1 MKNLLVCACLLGAW
15 CGGLAMMSPA
25 TGQTPADSNSAR
37 SGQTSSLGPTYSVAL
52 RRVPLA
58 QALDTL
64 VARTDMDLI
73 YGARIV
79 EGRVVY
85 CTRANAPI
93 EELLQCIL
101 KSAGMD
107 YIQSSSGAYVVI
119 EAPEQSPR
127 RGTLAGRIVD
137 DATGRPLPSASVL
150 LADASVGTS
159 TGEDG
164 AFAFA
169 SLLPGWHRV
178 AVSYVGYRPAVDSV
192 YVPPDGRQRVRI
204 PLHRDVAQLEPIVV
218 DGVTQRLPAS
228 RLGRSGMDLT
238 DASSPVSDRDVIRG
252 FRQMTGVAVEFP
264 LADIHIQGG
273 GAGSHLT
280 LLDGAPVRNP
290 VSLGR
295 HLSAFSPLALD
306 RIDVQKAGYGAS
318 AGSYLGGLI
327 DVRHDLGRSSSPSV
341 QAQAGPTSL
350 NASLSFPLER
360 TDLRRRNAGTP
371 SGSRVM
377 GAVRQSAWDMYRSPS
392 VASLLERWN
401 VVDPLL
407 AATWIAGADAD
418 VREDLPSLTVL
429 QHRPDVLFSD
439 LHLAAEL
446 QLRPFETLYV
456 SAYRAR
462 NRIQAELGLDLR
474 SLGNETE
481 AAGAGGRTAIFAADP
496 RVALSEDIYDW
507 TNWAGSLRYHRFVGD
522 RSRIGIRAA
531 ASHHVSFYDY
541 RFQLRP
547 RQAGESP
554 DDVLSALRSTLA
566 DAAGTDERN
575 QIAEWTVET
584 TLDHS
589 FSPGYHLDAGGFV
602 GRTVSGFELQNQ
614 FVGPFEHDVAA
625 WMAGGYATLDV
636 SLGWELTLQPGVRW
650 TYLHTREQG
659 YVEPRVALRYEQAG
673 SRIGEYAVRLAGGLY
688 RQFTQQYELSSA
700 GPTAVVPSVRFWLPM
715 DRTVA
720 PPMAYHLAVDALFL
734 PHPRWSVRAEAYYKA
749 LPRVLRVDYPAL
761 PDPVETDV
769 PAEQVAQRA
778 FVANGRG
785 TSYGIGLDLAYEVD
799 ALDVSLGYDW
809 GRSQRT
815 YPGRFGGDAVPAPWN
830 DPHRLMLD
838 GQIPV
843 DAGWSVQVAAS
854 QQWGGRWAFR
864 RAYYD
869 YLSQRSGS
877 NPEGLDLSR
886 PEDDRQPLHRRVDLH
901 VHYRAGMNG
910 VRIRASVGLLN
921 VLNRTN
927 AFDQSLVATDAQDP
941 SREMS
946 GVGESS
952 RLAPPFDTR
961 SRSLPGRLP
970 TASLLL
976 QF

>member
-1 MKNLLVCACLLGAW
+1 MKNLMVYAFLLGAW
-15 CGGLAMMSPA
+15 CGGFASIPPA
-25 TGQTPADSNSAR
+25 TAQTPAGPDSAR
-37 SGQTSSLGPTYSVAL
+37 SGRTSSLGLTYSVAL

-79 EGRVVY
+79 EGRVAY
-85 CTRANAPI
+85 CTSANATV

-101 KSAGMD
+101 RSAGMD

-119 EAPEQSPR
+119 EAPEQSAH

-137 DATGRPLPSASVL
+137 YATGRPLPSANVL

-159 TGEDG
+159 TGDDG

-204 PLHRDVAQLEPIVV
+204 PLRRDVAFLEPIVV

-228 RLGRSGMDLT
+228 RLGRSRIDLT
-238 DASSPVSDRDVIRG
+238 ESSSPVSDQDVIRG
-252 FRQMTGVAVEFP
+252 FSQMNGITVEFP

-273 GAGSHLT
+273 GSGSHLT

-295 HLSAFSPLALD
+295 HLSAFSPLALG

-318 AGSYLGGLI
+318 AGSYLGGLV
-327 DVRHDLGRSSSPSV
+327 DVRHALGRSSSPTV

-350 NASLSFPLER
+350 NASLSLPLEWI
-360 TDLRRRNAGTP
+360 DLQSQNADTP

-377 GAVRQSAWDMYRSPS
+377 GAVRHSAWDVYRSPS
-392 VASLLERWN
+392 VASLLKRWN

-407 AATWIAGADAD
+407 AATWIGGADVD
-418 VREDLPSLTVL
+418 VREGLPSLNVL
-429 QHRPDVLFSD
+429 QHNPDVLFSD

-456 SAYRAR
+456 SGYRAR
-462 NRIQAELGLDLR
+462 NRIQSELGLDLR
-474 SLGNETE
+474 SLGHKAETPD
-481 AAGAGGRTAIFAADP
+481 AGLGAETPTVDP
-496 RVALSEDIYDW
+496 RIAHSEDTYDW
-507 TNWAGSLRYHRFVGD
+507 TNWAGSLRYNRFVGA
-522 RSRIGIRAA
+522 RSRVGIRAS

-554 DDVLSALRSTLA
+554 DDVLSTLQSTLTN
-566 DAAGTDERN
+566 AAGTDERN
-575 QIAEWTVET
+575 QIAEWTVKA

-589 FSPGYHLDAGGFV
+589 FSPGYHLDAGGFF
-602 GRTVSGFELQNQ
+602 GRTASGFELQNQ
-614 FVGPFEHDVAA
+614 FVGPFEHYVAA
-625 WMAGGYATLDV
+625 WLAGGYATLDV
-636 SLGWELTLQPGVRW
+636 SLDLELTLQPGVRW
-650 TYLHTREQG
+650 TYLHTREQL
-659 YVEPRVALRYEQAG
+659 YAEPRIGLRYEQAD
-673 SRIGEYAVRLAGGLY
+673 SRIGGYALRLAGGLY

-715 DRTVA
+715 DGTVA
-720 PPMAYHLAVDALFL
+720 PPMAYHVAVDALFL
-734 PHPRWSVRAEAYYKA
+734 PHPRWSVQAEAYYKA
-749 LPRVLRVDYPAL
+749 QPRVLLVDYPAL
-761 PDPVETDV
+761 PVPVETDV
-769 PAEQVAQRA
+769 AAERVAQSA
-778 FVANGRG
+778 FVEAGHG
-785 TSYGIGLDLAYEVD
+785 TGYGIGLGFAYEDD
-799 ALDVSLGYDW
+799 AVEVSLGYDW

-815 YPGRFGGDAVPAPWN
+815 YPRRFGGDAVPVPWN
-830 DPHRLMLD
+830 DPHRIMLD
-838 GQIPV
+838 AQIPV
-843 DAGWSVQVAAS
+843 DTGWAVQVAAS
-854 QQWGGRWAFR
+854 QRWGGGWAFR

-869 YLSQRSGS
+869 YVSRRPGS
-877 NPEGLDLSR
+877 NPEGLDLSS
-886 PEDDRQPLHRRVDLH
+886 PEQDRQPLHRRLD
-901 VHYRAGMNG
+901 VHLQYRASIKG
-910 VRIRASVGLLN
+910 VHIRASAGWLN
-921 VLNRTN
+921 VLNRSN
-927 AFDQSLVATDAQDP
+927 AFDQSLVTTEVRAP
-941 SREMS
+941 YSGMS
-946 GVGESS
+946 SVGGSS
-952 RLAPPFDTR
+952 GLEPPFDTR
-961 SRSLPGRLP
+961 SRSLPGRMP
-970 TASLLL
+970 TVSLFL